1 MARSATGVANKK
13 QRNPEMNDPVLKE
26 LIDVINEEVR
36 TFHRLLTSLQEEQQ
50 VIIEDDLEGIEEIVA
65 EQRQLAAHAHQIEA
79 RRVQLVNELALLL
92 DLQSDNVSLSR
103 LVEVLEGPHSEE
115 LANMRGQLLELN
127 SQIRATSENNAF
139 LIRQS
144 LRYTDRC
151 LDILTGQQVERR
163 VYGQFGKAKRSAGER
178 SLLNQTA

>member
-1 MARSATGVANKK
+1 MACFATGVANKN
-13 QRNPEMNDPVLKE
+13 QRNPEMNDSVLKE

-36 TFHRLLTSLQEEQQ
+36 TFQRLLTSLQEEQQ
-50 VIIEDDLEGIEEIVA
+50 VIIEDDLEGIEKIVA
-65 EQRQLAAHAHQIEA
+65 EQRQLAAHANQIEA
-79 RRVQLVNELALLL
+79 RRVELVNELALRL

-163 VYGQFGKAKRSAGER
+163 VYGQFGKAKRSTGER

>member
-1 MARSATGVANKK
+1 
-13 QRNPEMNDPVLKE
+13 MNDPVLIE
-26 LIDVINEEVR
+26 LIAVINEEVR
-36 TFHRLLTSLQEEQQ
+36 TFHRLLTSLQEEQR

-65 EQRQLAAHAHQIEA
+65 EQRQLAVYAHQIEA
-79 RRVQLVNELALLL
+79 RRIQLVNELALCL
-92 DLQSDNVSLSR
+92 DLQPDNVSLSR

>member
-1 MARSATGVANKK
+1 
-13 QRNPEMNDPVLKE
+13 MNDPVLIE
-26 LIDVINEEVR
+26 LIAVINEEVR
-36 TFHRLLTSLQEEQQ
+36 TFHQLLISLQQEQR

-65 EQRQLAAHAHQIEA
+65 EQRQLAVYAHQIET
-79 RRVQLVNELALLL
+79 RRIQLVNELALCL
-92 DLQSDNVSLSR
+92 DLQPDNVSLSR

>member
-1 MARSATGVANKK
+1 
-13 QRNPEMNDPVLKE
+13 MNDSVLKE

-36 TFHRLLTSLQEEQQ
+36 TFQRLLTSLQEEQQ
-50 VIIEDDLEGIEEIVA
+50 VIIEDDLEGIEKIVA
-65 EQRQLAAHAHQIEA
+65 GQRQLAAHAHQIEA
-79 RRVQLVNELALLL
+79 RRVELVNELALRL

>member
-1 MARSATGVANKK
+1 MLNAQQIAH
-13 QRNPEMNDPVLKE
+13 
-26 LIDVINEEVR
+26 R
-36 TFHRLLTSLQEEQQ
+36 T
-50 VIIEDDLEGIEEIVA
+50 
-65 EQRQLAAHAHQIEA
+65 AHAHQIEA
-79 RRVQLVNELALLL
+79 RRVQLVNELALRL

-127 SQIRATSENNAF
+127 SQIRAASENNAF

>member
-1 MARSATGVANKK
+1 
-13 QRNPEMNDPVLKE
+13 MNDPVLIE
-26 LIDVINEEVR
+26 LIAVINEEVR

-65 EQRQLAAHAHQIEA
+65 EQRQLAVYAHQIET
-79 RRVQLVNELALLL
+79 RRIQLVNELALCL
-92 DLQSDNVSLSR
+92 DLQPDNVSLSR
-103 LVEVLEGPHSEE
+103 LGEVLEGPHSEE

-127 SQIRATSENNAF
+127 SQNRAISENNAF

>member
-1 MARSATGVANKK
+1 MR
-13 QRNPEMNDPVLKE
+13 
-26 LIDVINEEVR
+26 
-36 TFHRLLTSLQEEQQ
+36 
-50 VIIEDDLEGIEEIVA
+50 
-65 EQRQLAAHAHQIEA
+65 
-79 RRVQLVNELALLL
+79 L
-92 DLQSDNVSLSR
+92 DLHSDTVSVSR